1 MCMQLV
7 LNPGMIGCAM
17 GETIL
22 SELEDIETLDR
33 MYRARLLRF
42 VAYSTGDVDLAETV
56 VQDCLLKAYNGR
68 ESFRGECSV
77 YTWLAHIAGN
87 LVRDHHRTRKFQFWR
102 KMQKTGPDLSELS
115 GVLPSGGSSPE
126 TQMLAR
132 ERAQQVSVALEGLSE
147 NQRSV
152 FVMRFLDEM
161 DLQEI
166 CIASGMH
173 MSTVK
178 THLHRAVK
186 AVRQKVGGSA

>member
-1 MCMQLV
+1 
-7 LNPGMIGCAM
+7 
-17 GETIL
+17 
-22 SELEDIETLDR
+22 
-33 MYRARLLRF
+33 
-42 VAYSTGDVDLAETV
+42 
-56 VQDCLLKAYNGR
+56 
-68 ESFRGECSV
+68 
-77 YTWLAHIAGN
+77 
-87 LVRDHHRTRKFQFWR
+87 
-102 KMQKTGPDLSELS
+102 
-115 GVLPSGGSSPE
+115 
-126 TQMLAR
+126 MLAR

-173 MSTVK
+173 ISTVK